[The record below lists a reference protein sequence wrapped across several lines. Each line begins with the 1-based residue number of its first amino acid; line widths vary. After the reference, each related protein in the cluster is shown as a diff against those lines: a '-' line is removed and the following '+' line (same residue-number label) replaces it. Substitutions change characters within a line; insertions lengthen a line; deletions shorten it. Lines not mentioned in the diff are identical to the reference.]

1 MNDIL
6 LFVDSLKHCKPNE
19 ERSYIKPQIEDMGQR
34 QLQKQSQQQCNMMV
48 ACPLRVQQ
56 LVACELLALF

>member
-48 ACPLRVQQ
+48 ACP
-56 LVACELLALF
+56 